1 MSKIIIILCSVL
13 YLLSLFAVGYYA
25 EVRARLK
32 KSIINNPYI
41 YSLSLAVFCTAWT
54 FFGSV
59 GRATSTGVEFL
70 FIYIGPTLLAPLF
83 ILLLR
88 KIIRISK
95 TQRITSIADFISTR
109 YGKNISL
116 GIIVTL
122 LCVLGIIPY
131 IALQLKA
138 ISSSIEILNGSINQ
152 SKSNLNIF
160 QDTTFY
166 IAMGLA
172 VFVILFGTRSIDA
185 TEKHE
190 GMVAAI
196 AFESIIKLI
205 AFTTAGLFVT
215 YFLFN
220 GFGDIM
226 QKAAAD
232 NQLKQLLTF
241 KSGNMYF
248 QTFALMFLSM
258 MAVLFLPRQ
267 FHLSVVENVHESH
280 LIKATWLFPLYL
292 FVINIF
298 VIPIAFGGALI
309 FQNHSINPDTYV
321 LALPMHSGNKFLA
334 LLVYIGGFSASSS
347 MIIVETIALG
357 IMISNQIVM
366 PLLLA
371 INKIKI
377 NLDKN
382 ISSILLFNRRASIV
396 AIIFFAYLYDKLI
409 AERYSL
415 VSIGLVSF
423 AAVAQFAP
431 CIIGGIYWKQANKK
445 GAVTAILIGF
455 SVWFYTLI
463 LPSISGPLFDKINHE
478 GLFGLSILKP
488 TALFG
493 LDGLDIVTHGFF
505 WSMFFNAVAFI
516 GISLVTEKETDEFY
530 QAEMFVDVFKYS
542 RQSAEDSIAWRG
554 TAYIP
559 DLKVLL
565 NNFLGKERTDAI
577 LNNYAKKK
585 NININSTTKANP
597 GLVNF
602 SERILAGAIGSASAR
617 IMIKSVVKEE
627 ELSMTE
633 VLKILH
639 ESQMMKETN
648 KELRKKSNE
657 LQKATDQLKNA
668 NDQLRQIDELKDEFL
683 YTVTHELRTPL
694 TSIRAL
700 SEIVHDN
707 PDLPDEMKS
716 EYLGAVIKE
725 TQRLSYLITQVLN
738 LERYESGRTKL
749 NICTVDIAAL
759 LYSTVESV
767 KTLISEKGIKME
779 FSIPFTIPAV
789 KGDVDLFN
797 QVFYNLISNAVKYAE
812 NTITISVHCFNET
825 MLIEVKDDGKG
836 ISSEVHELIFDK
848 FFQAKNQTLKKP
860 EGSGLGLA
868 ICKRIIEMHNGK
880 IWVESEVDQ
889 GAAFKVEIPINN

>member
-1 MSKIIIILCSVL
+1 MSNLIIILSSVL
-13 YLLSLFAVGYYA
+13 YLISLFAVGYYA

-32 KSIINNPYI
+32 KSIIDNPYI

-59 GRATSTGVEFL
+59 GRATATGIEFL
-70 FIYIGPTLLAPLF
+70 YIYIGPTLLAPLF
-83 ILLLR
+83 ILVLR

-122 LCVLGIIPY
+122 LCVLGVIPY

-138 ISSSIEILNGSINQ
+138 ISNSIEILNNSTSQSNQ
-152 SKSNLNIF
+152 NFNIF
-160 QDTTFY
+160 KDTTFY

-172 VFVILFGTRSIDA
+172 TFVILFGTRTIDA

-196 AFESIIKLI
+196 AFESIVKLI
-205 AFTTAGLFVT
+205 AFISAGLFVT
-215 YFLFN
+215 YFLFD
-220 GFGDIM
+220 GFSDIM

-232 NQLKQLLTF
+232 NHLKQLLTF
-241 KSGNMYF
+241 KGGNMYF

-280 LIKATWLFPLYL
+280 VVKATWLFPLYL

-298 VIPIAFGGALI
+298 VIPIAFGGSLI
-309 FQNHSINPDTYV
+309 FHNQIINPDTYV
-321 LALPMHSGNKFLA
+321 LALPMHSGNKLLA

-366 PLLLA
+366 PFLLTFKR
-371 INKIKI
+371 INI

-382 ISSILLFNRRASIV
+382 ISTILLFNRRASIV
-396 AIIFFAYLYDKLI
+396 AIIFFAYLYYKVI
-409 AERYSL
+409 AEKYSL
-415 VSIGLVSF
+415 VSIGLISF

-445 GAVTAILIGF
+445 GAVAGILIGF
-455 SVWFYTLI
+455 SIWFYTLI
-463 LPSISGPLFDKINHE
+463 FPSISGPAFDSITHN
-478 GLFGLSILKP
+478 GLFGISMLRP
-488 TALFG
+488 TSLFG
-493 LDGLDIVTHGFF
+493 LDGFDVVTHGFF
-505 WSMFFNAVAFI
+505 WSMFFNSVAFV
-516 GISLVTEKETDEFY
+516 GISMMTEKETDEFY

-542 RQSAEDSIAWRG
+542 RQSAEDSIAWKG

-559 DLKVLL
+559 DLKLLL
-565 NNFLGKERTDAI
+565 NNFIGEKRTNA
-577 LNNYAKKK
+577 LLSNYAKKK
-585 NININSTTKANP
+585 NININTTTKANP
-597 GLVNF
+597 ALVNF
-602 SERILAGAIGSASAR
+602 AERILAGAIGSASAR
-617 IMIKSVVKEE
+617 IMVKSVVKEE
-627 ELSMTE
+627 VLSMTE

-657 LQKATDQLKNA
+657 LQKATDQLQKA
-668 NDQLRQIDELKDEFL
+668 NEQLKQIDELKDEFL

-707 PDLPDEMKS
+707 PDLPEDMKS

-749 NICTVDIAAL
+749 NISNVDIAAL
-759 LYSTVESV
+759 IYNTADRV
-767 KTLISEKGIKME
+767 KTLVTEKGIKVE
-779 FSIPFTIPAV
+779 FNIPFKTPLV
-789 KGDVDLFN
+789 KGDEDLLN
-797 QVFYNLISNAVKYAE
+797 QVFYNLISNAAKHAE
-812 NTITISVHCFNET
+812 SIITVSVHSSPEK
-825 MLIEVKDDGKG
+825 MLIQVADDGKG
-836 ISSEVHELIFDK
+836 IAPEVHELIFDK

-868 ICKRIIEMHNGK
+868 ISKRIIEMHNGK
-880 IWVESEVDQ
+880 IWVESEVNN
-889 GAAFKVEIPINN
+889 GAIFNVEIPVL

>member
-1 MSKIIIILCSVL
+1 MNNLVIILSSVF
-13 YLLSLFAVGYYA
+13 YLISLFAIGYYA

-59 GRATSTGVEFL
+59 GRSTVTGLEFL
-70 FIYIGPTLLAPLF
+70 FIYIGPTLIAPLF

-131 IALQLKA
+131 IAIQLKA
-138 ISSSIEILNGSINQ
+138 ISSSIEILNGAINQ
-152 SKSNLNIF
+152 SNNDLNIF
-160 QDTTFY
+160 KDTTFY

-172 VFVILFGTRSIDA
+172 AFVILFGTRTIDA

-190 GMVAAI
+190 GLVAAV

-205 AFTTAGLFVT
+205 AFISAGIFVT
-215 YFLFN
+215 YFLFD

-241 KSGNMYF
+241 KGGNMYF

-267 FHLSVVENVHESH
+267 FHLSVVENIEENHV
-280 LIKATWLFPLYL
+280 IKATWLFPLYL

-298 VIPIAFGGALI
+298 VIPIAFGGSLI
-309 FQNHSINPDTYV
+309 FHGQHINPDTYV
-321 LALPMHSGNKFLA
+321 LALPMHSGNKLLA
-334 LLVYIGGFSASSS
+334 LLVYIGGFSAASS

-366 PLLLA
+366 PVLLA
-371 INKIKI
+371 FKKFKI
-377 NLDKN
+377 NIDKN

-409 AERYSL
+409 AEKYSL
-415 VSIGLVSF
+415 VSIGLISF

-445 GAVTAILIGF
+445 GAVAGILIGF
-455 SVWFYTLI
+455 TVWFYTLI
-463 LPSISGPLFDKINHE
+463 FPSITGPLFDAVNQN
-478 GLFGLSILKP
+478 GLFGMTMLKP
-488 TALFG
+488 TSLFG

-505 WSMFFNAVAFI
+505 WSMFFNTIAFVS
-516 GISLVTEKETDEFY
+516 ISLITEKETEEFY

-542 RQSAEDSIAWRG
+542 RQSAEDSIAWKG

-565 NNFLGKERTDAI
+565 NNFIGKERTDVI

-585 NININSTTKANP
+585 NININTTTKANP
-597 GLVNF
+597 ALVNF

-617 IMIKSVVKEE
+617 IMVKSVVKEE

-657 LQKATDQLKNA
+657 LQKATDQLQKA
-668 NDQLRQIDELKDEFL
+668 NEQLKQIDEQKDEFL

-707 PDLPDEMKS
+707 PDLPEDMKN
-716 EYLGAVIKE
+716 EYLGAVVKE

-749 NICTVDIAAL
+749 NISNVDIAAL
-759 LYSTVESV
+759 LYATGDRV
-767 KTLISEKGIKME
+767 KSLVTEKGIKLE
-779 FSIPFTIPAV
+779 FKIPFNMPAV
-789 KGDVDLFN
+789 KGDEDLLN
-797 QVFYNLISNAVKYAE
+797 QVFYNLISNAVKHADAFITVTLQS
-812 NTITISVHCFNET
+812 NTDI
-825 MLIEVKDDGKG
+825 MLVQVIDDGKG
-836 ISSEVHELIFDK
+836 IAAEVHELIFDK

-880 IWVESEVDQ
+880 IWVESEVGH
-889 GAAFKVEIPINN
+889 GANFKVEIPTT

>member
-1 MSKIIIILCSVL
+1 MSNIIIILSSVL

-25 EVRARLK
+25 EVRAKLK
-32 KSIINNPYI
+32 KSVINNPYI

-59 GRATSTGVEFL
+59 GRATVTGVEFL

-83 ILLLR
+83 IVFLR

-116 GIIVTL
+116 GVIVTL

-131 IALQLKA
+131 IAIQLKA
-138 ISSSIEILNGSINQ
+138 ISSSIEILNGSINH
-152 SKSNLNIF
+152 SNNNFNILK
-160 QDTTFY
+160 DTTFY

-172 VFVILFGTRSIDA
+172 AFVILFGTRTIDA

-205 AFTTAGLFVT
+205 AFISAGLFVT

-232 NQLKQLLTF
+232 NHLKQLLTF
-241 KSGNMYF
+241 KGGNMYF
-248 QTFALMFLSM
+248 QTFSLMFLSM

-267 FHLSVVENVHESH
+267 FHLSVVENVHENH
-280 LIKATWLFPLYL
+280 VIKATWLFPLYL

-298 VIPIAFGGALI
+298 VIPIAFGGSLI
-309 FQNHSINPDTYV
+309 FHNQNINPDTYV
-321 LALPMHSGNKFLA
+321 LALPMHSGNKLLA
-334 LLVYIGGFSASSS
+334 LLVYIGGFSAASS

-366 PLLLA
+366 PLLLVLKR
-371 INKIKI
+371 INI

-382 ISSILLFNRRASIV
+382 LSTILLFNRRVSIV
-396 AIIFFAYLYDKLI
+396 AIIFFAYLYDKVI
-409 AERYSL
+409 AEKYSL
-415 VSIGLVSF
+415 VSIGLISF

-445 GAVTAILIGF
+445 GAVAGILIGF
-455 SVWFYTLI
+455 TVWFYTLI
-463 LPSISGPLFDKINHE
+463 FPSITGSFFDAVNHH
-478 GLFGLSILKP
+478 GLFGMSMLKP

-505 WSMFFNAVAFI
+505 WSMFFNSIAFI
-516 GISLVTEKETDEFY
+516 GISLMTEKETDEFY

-542 RQSAEDSIAWRG
+542 LQSAEDSTAWKG
-554 TAYIP
+554 TAYIR
-559 DLKVLL
+559 DLKALL
-565 NNFLGKERTDAI
+565 NNFIGTERTEAI
-577 LNNYAKKK
+577 LTNYAKKK
-585 NININSTTKANP
+585 NITINTNAKANP
-597 GLVNF
+597 ALVNF

-617 IMIKSVVKEE
+617 IMVKSVVKEE
-627 ELSMTE
+627 ELSMIE

-657 LQKATDQLKNA
+657 LQKATDQLQKA
-668 NDQLRQIDELKDEFL
+668 NDQLKHIDELKDEFL

-707 PDLPDEMKS
+707 PDLPDEMKN

-749 NICTVDIAAL
+749 NISHVDITAL
-759 LYSTVESV
+759 LYNTADRV
-767 KTLISEKGIKME
+767 KSLISEKGIRME
-779 FSIPFTIPAV
+779 FNIPFNIPSV
-789 KGDVDLFN
+789 KGDEDLLN
-797 QVFYNLISNAVKYAE
+797 QVFYNLISNAVKHAE
-812 NTITISVHCFNET
+812 TIITISVQCTVET
-825 MLIEVKDDGKG
+825 MLIQVMDDGKG
-836 ISSEVHELIFDK
+836 ISPEVHELIFDK

-868 ICKRIIEMHNGK
+868 ICKRIVEMHNGK
-880 IWVESEVDQ
+880 IWVESELDK
-889 GAAFKVEIPINN
+889 GAIFKVEIPIS